1 MRLDELPPEVLLREL
16 EKRSD
21 AYVLAADAEARAEV
35 AHRALEAGLY
45 KAIRLSGASVKDAE
59 MGVRERDAYVA
70 SSVDLIELQ
79 TKTAF
84 ARAALDRA
92 KISAD
97 LFRTV
102 RADQRRI

>member
-35 AHRALEAGLY
+35 AHKALESQVYLQ
-45 KAIRLSGASVKDAE
+45 RRNEGANVEDSKMATRATQIYIDS
-59 MGVRERDAYVA
+59 MN
-70 SSVDLIELQ
+70 DLI
-79 TKTAF
+79 TKQMAAAT

-92 KISAD
+92 KISAS
-97 LFRTV
+97 LFQTV